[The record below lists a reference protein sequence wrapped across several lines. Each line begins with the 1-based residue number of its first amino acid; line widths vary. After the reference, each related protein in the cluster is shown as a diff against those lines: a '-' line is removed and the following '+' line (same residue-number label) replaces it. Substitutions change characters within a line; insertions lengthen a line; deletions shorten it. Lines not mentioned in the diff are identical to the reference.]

1 MSAKPSRNVM
11 EEGRTP
17 APKLGCLPP
26 LRPWL
31 CGCRVSRAL
40 AGGSL
45 WWPTSTT
52 CRLSKTSHENPGQ
65 SQILSVPAVRSAAL
79 SQSHKS
85 SGCRSCPNCH
95 GFPGHQAFCYTI
107 TISDPFLISVGAITK
122 HLSNKQ
128 TCLMALSS
136 NHSRYFIPHWT
147 HMNIMNL
154 SISQPIPGGVS
165 PQLWSSPVQEDVG
178 GLQIPVHDPHGMQ
191 MGQAQKQLPQQA
203 LHLRHGETLLG
214 DEDLEPQRL
223 SDCGALASGQHT
235 KKKPWKI
242 TIMLSHCL

>member
-1 MSAKPSRNVM
+1 MSWRRA
-11 EEGRTP
+11 E
-17 APKLGCLPP
+17 LQLPNSDVFP
-26 LRPWL
+26 HWGPGSVGVGSQGPWL
-31 CGCRVSRAL
+31 AVHSGGQL
-40 AGGSL
+40 AQ
-45 WWPTSTT
+45 PAA
-52 CRLSKTSHENPGQ
+52 LSKTSHENPGQ
-65 SQILSVPAVRSAAL
+65 SQILSVPAVRSTAL

-95 GFPGHQAFCYTI
+95 GFPGHQAFCYT
-107 TISDPFLISVGAITK
+107 TISDPFLISAGAITK

-165 PQLWSSPVQEDVG
+165 PQPIWSSPVQEDVG

-235 KKKPWKI
+235 KKTHGKSPCWVI
-242 TIMLSHCL
+242 FYR